1 MSFVPQWIVPFVIVL
16 GVLIFVHELGHFL
29 MAKRAGVGVL
39 KFSLGFGPK
48 LVGIKRGE
56 TEYQISAL
64 PLGGYVK
71 MIGED
76 PGDTTPE
83 AADPQRSF
91 SRKGVGTR
99 ALIILAGPL
108 TNLIL
113 PVLLFSG
120 IYMTVG
126 QDYVV
131 PVAGRPDANS
141 PAAEAGL
148 SPWDRIQ
155 AVNGKP
161 ITRWEELELPI
172 RMSSGEP
179 VVLTV
184 QRGDRTF
191 EVRLTPRQSKLFD
204 PLGQEHEVWDVGL
217 HPLVLTR
224 VTRVQPG
231 SPAKAA
237 GLQAD
242 DQIVAV
248 DGTPVAEWDELS
260 RLIRARPGK
269 PTLLTV
275 ERAGKRFEVQVTP
288 SRQEERDAS
297 GEVREV
303 GIIGVLRGEPEVQ
316 RDRLNPLRAV
326 VAGVEETIATS
337 VTLVQGVWKII
348 QGRIS
353 PRTIGGPVMIAQ
365 VTGEVAQRGLKN
377 LINWTALLSI
387 NLAILNLLPIPILD
401 GGHLAFSL
409 IEWLRGK
416 PVSLRKREIAQQVG
430 FVLLVGLMIF
440 AFYNDIF
447 RLLGRP

>member
-1 MSFVPQWIVPFVIVL
+1 MSIELIVSFVVVL

-48 LVGIKRGE
+48 LVGFKRGE

-76 PGDTTPE
+76 PGDTSPE
-83 AADPQRSF
+83 AVDPRRSF
-91 SRKGVGTR
+91 SQKSVGTR

-131 PVAGRPDANS
+131 PVLGRPDANS
-141 PAAEAGL
+141 PAAEADL
-148 SPWDRIQ
+148 SPRDRIL

-161 ITRWEELELPI
+161 VSRWEEVELPI

-184 QRGDRTF
+184 QRAGKTF
-191 EVRLTPRQSKLFD
+191 EVRLTPRKSKLFD

-217 HPLVLTR
+217 HPLIPAQVARLE
-224 VTRVQPG
+224 PG
-231 SPAKAA
+231 LPAKAA
-237 GLQAD
+237 GVQAGD
-242 DQIVAV
+242 VILAI
-248 DGTPVAEWDELS
+248 DGTPVVEWEEMS
-260 RLIRARPGK
+260 RMIRGRPGE
-269 PTLLTV
+269 PIVLTV
-275 ERAGKRFEVQVTP
+275 ARNGQQLEIRVTP
-288 SRQEERDAS
+288 SRETEKDAN
-297 GEVREV
+297 GESREIGKI
-303 GIIGVLRGEPEVQ
+303 GIGGGGPEVE
-316 RDRLNPLRAV
+316 RERLNPFQAV
-326 VAGVEETIATS
+326 VAGVEETIQTS
-337 VTLVQGVWKII
+337 VLLIQGVWKII
-348 QGRIS
+348 QGRVS
-353 PRTIGGPVMIAQ
+353 PRTIGGPIMIAQ
-365 VTGEVAQRGLKN
+365 VTGEVAQRGLRQ
-377 LINWTALLSI
+377 LIKWTALLSI

-401 GGHLAFSL
+401 GGHLMFSL
-409 IEWLRGK
+409 VEWLRGK
-416 PVSLRKREIAQQVG
+416 PVSLRKRELAQQVG
-430 FVLLVGLMIF
+430 FVLLLGLMIF

-447 RLLGRP
+447 RLLGRQ